1 MKASKSLPI
10 APELLREQAARA
22 RFVAVRARS
31 EALAAPITP
40 EDAQVQSMPDVSPT
54 KWHLA
59 HTSWFFETFLL
70 RQHEPG
76 FAPFDPDFHYLFNS
90 YYETEGERHPRPLR
104 GLISRPDLAR
114 IRAWR
119 EAVTERLLT
128 LLPALA
134 ARDDWPQIAA
144 LLELGCHHEEQHQEL
159 MLTDIKHVLAQ
170 NPLAPAYKA
179 PCPKP
184 LRTAPLMRFHDVPEG
199 LHDIGHP
206 GGGFAFDN
214 ETPRHRRLV
223 HGFSLASRP
232 VTNGEFLAFI
242 EDGGYDEPRHWLSD
256 GFEWL
261 RAGRHTAPLY
271 WQQRDGEWQIF
282 TLYGRQPI
290 NLEEPVAHL
299 TFYEADA
306 FASWADARLPREEEL
321 ELALATEPAD
331 QEVNDLGSERLHPAV
346 ARDARSGKRFAQLA
360 GDVWEW
366 TLSAYAPWPGYR
378 PASGAVGEYNGKFM
392 CGQYVLKGGSCLTPP
407 GHWRAS
413 YRNFFPPAAAWQMSG
428 LRLARDL

>member
-1 MKASKSLPI
+1 MKFPNPLPI
-10 APELLREQAARA
+10 APELLREQGARA
-22 RFVAVRARS
+22 RFRDVRTRS

-59 HTSWFFETFLL
+59 HTTWFFETFLL
-70 RQHEPG
+70 RDHEPG

-90 YYETEGERHPRPLR
+90 YYEAEGARHPRPRR
-104 GLISRPDLAR
+104 GMITRPDLAR
-114 IRAWR
+114 VRDWR
-119 EAVTERLLT
+119 RAVTERLLA
-128 LLPALA
+128 LLPTLA
-134 ARDDWPQIAA
+134 ARDDWPEIAA
-144 LLELGCHHEEQHQEL
+144 LIELGCHHEEQHQEL

-179 PCPKP
+179 SYPKP
-184 LRTAPLMRFHDVPEG
+184 MRTAPEMRFHEFGEAVHE
-199 LHDIGHP
+199 IGHA
-206 GGGFAFDN
+206 GDGFAFDN
-214 ETPRHRRLV
+214 EGPRHRRLV
-223 HGFSLASRP
+223 HGFALASRP

-256 GFEWL
+256 GHDWVK
-261 RAGRHTAPLY
+261 ATGRRAPLY
-271 WQQRDGEWQIF
+271 WEQRDGEWQVF

-306 FASWADARLPREEEL
+306 FASRAGARLPREEEL
-321 ELALATEPAD
+321 EIALASEPAAG
-331 QEVNDLGSERLHPAV
+331 EVNDLGSGRLHPAV
-346 ARDARSGKRFAQLA
+346 AREPAGGRRFVQLA

-378 PASGAVGEYNGKFM
+378 PAPGAVGEYNGKFM

-413 YRNFFPPAAAWQMSG
+413 YRNFFPPAAAWQVSG